1 MELKLE
7 VRKGEDYLEVE
18 ARKLFSDKWNIN
30 ARVSVGLFPDNRKF
44 YEKALNLVEEAREGL
59 AEILS
64 AVERKLRED
73 RDEG

>member
-1 MELKLE
+1 VELKLK
-7 VRKGEDYLEVE
+7 VVKGEDYLEVE

-64 AVERKLRED
+64 AVEKKLGED
-73 RDEG
+73 RG